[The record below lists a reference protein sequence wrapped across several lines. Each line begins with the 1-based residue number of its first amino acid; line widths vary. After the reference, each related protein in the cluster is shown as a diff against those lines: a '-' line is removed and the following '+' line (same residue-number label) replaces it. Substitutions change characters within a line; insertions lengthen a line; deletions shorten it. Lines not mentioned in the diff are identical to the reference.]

1 MDRITVQPREVRGLG
16 DILSPKSASDFEE
29 YLGTLT
35 SSTDTVNGASMTVYT
50 LAYASNVAS
59 VSLTSNKSILS
70 YADSES
76 ATLSATVLDSDSE
89 PLENVT
95 VEFFKG
101 STSLGTADTNSSGVA
116 TKTYASAGSGDIS
129 VTAKAGGVTSTGVT
143 IEDCNYYNT
152 TEVSRTTTQG
162 STIYDDNLSQS
173 LPTNCEISFD
183 IYSNNSSSGEHRF
196 FLLPKTQYSSGTTQP
211 SYAVYMDLLG
221 SNKANL
227 GKRDNGATSAFVSG
241 FSCTGSTYHT
251 VKIVKTG
258 TSVEIYV
265 DDTLKTTQT
274 LSWIGNY
281 NDYTI
286 SMMRWSASGTS
297 KVKNVK
303 FKPV

>member
-1 MDRITVQPREVRGLG
+1 MNVYYYGEGVG
-16 DILSPKSASDFEE
+16 DI
-29 YLGTLT
+29 YIQCN
-35 SSTDTVNGASMTVYT
+35 VSMI
-50 LAYASNVAS
+50 
-59 VSLTSNKSILS
+59 VS
-70 YADSES
+70 E
-76 ATLSATVLDSDSE
+76 
-89 PLENVT
+89 
-95 VEFFKG
+95 
-101 STSLGTADTNSSGVA
+101 
-116 TKTYASAGSGDIS
+116 TYS
-129 VTAKAGGVTSTGVT
+129 
-143 IEDCNYYNT
+143 IEDCKYYNT

-183 IYSNNSSSGEHRF
+183 IWSNNSASGEHRF
-196 FLLPKTQYSSGTTQP
+196 FLLPKAQFSTRTTQP

-227 GKRDNGATSAFVSG
+227 GKRDNGSTSPFVSG

-258 TSVEIYV
+258 TSIEIYV

-281 NDYTI
+281 TDYTL

-297 KVKNVK
+297 KIKSVK
-303 FKPV
+303 FKPL